1 VKPTPAAPKEAYQVL
16 VATYRSYEE
25 AKALKNKLR
34 PNICRPRSV
43 RVTSGKKTYF
53 VVKSGPFPGKKQADQ
68 AAQRL
73 KTQERLAAAPKVVK
87 LPAASSQNPSP
98 QTTAMSS
105 PVLLTYFSDLGPRHQ
120 GKVRDIYDLGDR
132 LLLVATDR
140 ISAFDVV
147 MADPIPDKGRI
158 LTQISAFWFGLLSD
172 VVPNHLISLDV
183 ADFPPACQAHR
194 QTLAGRTMLVRKTR
208 PLPVECIVRGYLA
221 GSGWADYQKTGAIC
235 GIPLPSGL
243 KESDRLPE
251 PIFTPST
258 KAQLGIH
265 DENITFAEAAATIGQ
280 ELAAG
285 CGRSASPLSTGQRLG
300 RTPGDHSGGHQV
312 RVRAR
317 PGGAP
322 AHRRGPHPGLLPLLA
337 TGRLRPRPGPEKL

>member
-1 VKPTPAAPKEAYQVL
+1 
-16 VATYRSYEE
+16 
-25 AKALKNKLR
+25 
-34 PNICRPRSV
+34 
-43 RVTSGKKTYF
+43 
-53 VVKSGPFPGKKQADQ
+53 
-68 AAQRL
+68 
-73 KTQERLAAAPKVVK
+73 
-87 LPAASSQNPSP
+87 
-98 QTTAMSS
+98 MST

-172 VVPNHLISLDV
+172 VIPNHLISLDV

-221 GSGWADYQKTGAIC
+221 GSGWADYQKTGTIC

-280 ELAAG
+280 ELAI
-285 CGRSASPLSTGQRLG
+285 
-300 RTPGDHSGGHQV
+300 
-312 RVRAR
+312 RVREISLTLYQRASAWAEPR
-317 PGGAP
+317 GIILADTKFEFGLDQGALLLIDEVLTPDSSRFWPQADYAPGRAQKSYDKQYLRDYLESLGWNKQP
-322 AHRRGPHPGLLPLLA
+322 PPPPLPPEVLA
-337 TGRLRPRPGPEKL
+337 NTRAKYLEALKNLTGEDLA